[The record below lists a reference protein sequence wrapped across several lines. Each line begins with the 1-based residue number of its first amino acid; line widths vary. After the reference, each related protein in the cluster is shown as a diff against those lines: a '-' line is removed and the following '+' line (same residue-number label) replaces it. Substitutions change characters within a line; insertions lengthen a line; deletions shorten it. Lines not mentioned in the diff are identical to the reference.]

1 LSSVAIHTLD
11 LHFQGNPE
19 TIASFL
25 VIGPEGPVLVETG
38 PGSTLPSLERGLAQ
52 YGFTPD
58 DVHDILLTHIHL
70 DHAGAA
76 GWWAQRGARLHV
88 HQLGASH
95 LIRPIKLME
104 SAQRIYGDQMERLWG
119 QFLPAPAGQV
129 HEVQDGDVIVAGGL
143 KFTAFD
149 TPGHAR
155 HHLVYRL
162 GGVAFVG
169 DLGGIRLA
177 GRPYLR
183 VPTPPPDFD
192 PPAWL
197 ASVERMRARRF
208 SRLYLT
214 HFGPVDE
221 VDAHWEAVE
230 NLVQE
235 VTDLVRR
242 EVVAGLDRA
251 AVTARFTEWELARQG
266 AHGLDPEAQ
275 TRYNSL
281 GAAQIAVN
289 GIVRYLNKL
298 ATPN

>member
-1 LSSVAIHTLD
+1 
-11 LHFQGNPE
+11 
-19 TIASFL
+19 
-25 VIGPEGPVLVETG
+25 
-38 PGSTLPSLERGLAQ
+38 
-52 YGFTPD
+52 
-58 DVHDILLTHIHL
+58 
-70 DHAGAA
+70 
-76 GWWAQRGARLHV
+76 
-88 HQLGASH
+88 
-95 LIRPIKLME
+95 
-104 SAQRIYGDQMERLWG
+104 
-119 QFLPAPAGQV
+119 
-129 HEVQDGDVIVAGGL
+129 
-143 KFTAFD
+143 
-149 TPGHAR
+149 
-155 HHLVYRL
+155 
-162 GGVAFVG
+162 
-169 DLGGIRLA
+169 LA

-208 SRLYLT
+208 TRLYLT
-214 HFGPVDE
+214 HFGPVPVDE

-242 EVVAGLDRA
+242 EVEAGLDRT
-251 AVTARFTEWELARQG
+251 AVTARFMEWELARQG